1 MSRLPAPENYPLPD
15 IVVPDADFK
24 DVDVKEDGVSPIS
37 DIPVTAPVLDN
48 EPIVSRRELWSYYVR
63 LNDASAGFDSCSLPR

>member
-1 MSRLPAPENYPLPD
+1 MSRLPAPENHPLPD
-15 IVVPDADFK
+15 IVADADYK
-24 DVDVKEDGVSPIS
+24 GSDEVDVASPIS

-63 LNDASAGFDSCSLPR
+63 IATSS